1 LTQGYST
8 AHPLRTRYTYSHIG
22 YNLKHI
28 GYNLKLIGYNLK
40 LTDRQ
45 TAVGVSQLA
54 KVDAFVEARKRNCA
68 FLRDKFADLGEVFIL
83 PHATQGADPNWF
95 GSCLTVPPSANF
107 TSHDLVQHLEEAE
120 IGTHQLFGGDLMRQ
134 PAFLDIEHRV
144 VGDLSNA
151 DLVTA
156 GSFWLGV
163 YPGLTEEML
172 DHIVTLV
179 RGFVSSRRP

>member
-1 LTQGYST
+1 MTQGYST

-22 YNLKHI
+22 YNLK
-28 GYNLKLIGYNLK
+28 

-45 TAVGVSQLA
+45 TAVGVSQVA

-68 FLRDKFADLGEVFIL
+68 FLRDKFADLGDVFIL

>member
-1 LTQGYST
+1 
-8 AHPLRTRYTYSHIG
+8 
-22 YNLKHI
+22 
-28 GYNLKLIGYNLK
+28 
-40 LTDRQ
+40 
-45 TAVGVSQLA
+45 
-54 KVDAFVEARKRNCA
+54 
-68 FLRDKFADLGEVFIL
+68 
-83 PHATQGADPNWF
+83 
-95 GSCLTVPPSANF
+95 
-107 TSHDLVQHLEEAE
+107 
-120 IGTHQLFGGDLMRQ
+120 MRQ